1 MIIDDSGLPDMPEGY
16 WQTLSAEAT
25 KSPEMRRSAQTALQ
39 DNGDLL
45 NSLVTKSLEAIDEI
59 LSIDLDDFDDI
70 EMRMKAVSAKKD
82 AAMGIIN
89 AGLKADENRFRRE
102 NKDLLGDLFKR
113 IEAERSVLT
122 IEG

>member
-1 MIIDDSGLPDMPEGY
+1 
-16 WQTLSAEAT
+16 
-25 KSPEMRRSAQTALQ
+25 
-39 DNGDLL
+39 
-45 NSLVTKSLEAIDEI
+45 
-59 LSIDLDDFDDI
+59 
-70 EMRMKAVSAKKD
+70 MKAVSAKKD